1 MLSDADLEASTD
13 MELTQFLTYRVVK
26 LHNAL
31 NAQAVAVLDRVAGIT
46 LAQWRII
53 ALVGSGTAK
62 TARDIA
68 QKSIIA
74 PAVTSRTTRV
84 LEEGG
89 LVSTRRPSAD
99 RRVLE
104 LTLTAKGRQVYE
116 ETLPHMQARQRA
128 LLSMLSTAERDMIL
142 GIFDKLELAA
152 MRREFH
158 A

>member
-13 MELTQFLTYRVVK
+13 LELTQFLTYRVVK

-84 LEEGG
+84 LEQAG
-89 LVSTRRPSAD
+89 LLSTRRPSAD

-104 LTLTAKGRQVYE
+104 LHLTPRGRKIYE

-128 LLSMLSTAERDMIL
+128 LLSALTPVEREMISE
-142 GIFDKLELAA
+142 IFDKLEVAA
-152 MRREFH
+152 ARREFFV
-158 A
+158 

>member
-1 MLSDADLEASTD
+1 MEASTD
-13 MELTQFLTYRVVK
+13 LELTQFLTYRVVK

-84 LEEGG
+84 LEEDG

-152 MRREFH
+152 MRRDFH
-158 A
+158 E